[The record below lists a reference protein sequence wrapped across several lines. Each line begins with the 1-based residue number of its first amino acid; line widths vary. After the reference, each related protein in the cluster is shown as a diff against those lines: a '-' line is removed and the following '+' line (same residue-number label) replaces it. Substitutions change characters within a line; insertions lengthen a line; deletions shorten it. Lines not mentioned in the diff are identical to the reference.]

1 MLKKNVSVPK
11 QKRGTLKKNSQKAS
25 VAIKSKKTS
34 NGSNRQAVNLFVI
47 YLGGTGVDSVDAGS
61 AHEQRAFKKT
71 QGQGHYKRSKR
82 LFDLTRREYRA
93 KPKKWGG
100 IEPNWVFLRY
110 ISEKKLLRRL
120 EQEDTDFRDLQTST
134 SPITSD
140 RTPIRGESSY
150 KGVVVLDV
158 REEIGT
164 EVIHKI
170 RLAGYRVVTL
180 DCQSDAIVQ
189 QSIYHVVSLP
199 QRQNFAL
206 SMHQRSLTGQIQLE
220 TTSPFH
226 TGLPKKLVSDKGGQF
241 SSVKKKGL
249 SYAFESFKKMQSPSV
264 KNQQKNKTLSVEQ
277 PEYEPLVLSR
287 ANLEGLPFLPVR
299 HFAKRY
305 KKRRNKVKKK
315 KILIYMG
322 NFLNERK
329 IVEGYIK
336 ALAPLWQG
344 DFWEENHLGQINLC
358 LTVVTEMPQ
367 EYSTDKVDPRWQ
379 FFKGELKKYDS
390 QKVVLSD
397 ILAKPFLEG
406 KKWEEELFATD
417 LFLVHIGISY
427 FQAIDA
433 GIPTALLCPYK
444 VHEDLTRMYYPQ
456 WIFHQFASYKD
467 YSVLANIKK
476 GTIGVGSKE
485 KILPKVILGLLFDPL
500 KETAVKETVVKETA
514 VEKRQLDELDR
525 GFIDKERESVFEMG
539 VKKKSVTEKKLN
551 EDDRKKP
558 SLQKIGGSV
567 YFDCPCCRSMNTVVV
582 HREPHFN
589 WMRCKDC
596 FVYWQFPL
604 DSEKLFAT
612 NLPDYKE
619 DYFVREYLS
628 SYGKTYRED
637 EANIKALCGVR
648 KNEILKILLSSQNK
662 KLARQIKKQSRKKN
676 KVEKNNLTGETGF
689 LDRKKTL
696 SVLDI
701 GAAYGYFLD
710 VMGEDTVRGER
721 PYSFETYGMEISKH
735 AAKKIDK
742 KHKIK
747 IGDVTSLANEKKIDS
762 KLIQSVGR
770 SQDEKVVRER
780 SNKSQSFPQSF
791 PLFSPLLSWNKRSHY
806 DVISMWYTI
815 EHFTEVKLKNLIAMI
830 ASAQKIGGVLA
841 LSTPNALGVSCR
853 KDNKKFLLSSPS
865 DHFFIFSP
873 QSLYR
878 LLDTYGYKPVKVI
891 STGLHLK
898 RLKKGL
904 PYLAKVLP
912 NRLFISLCK
921 RFRLGDT
928 MEVYFVKEGLNK

>member
-1 MLKKNVSVPK
+1 MSS
-11 QKRGTLKKNSQKAS
+11 G
-25 VAIKSKKTS
+25 
-34 NGSNRQAVNLFVI
+34 F
-47 YLGGTGVDSVDAGS
+47 
-61 AHEQRAFKKT
+61 FKKT

-82 LFDLTRREYRA
+82 LLDLIRKEYRA

-110 ISEKKLLRRL
+110 ISEKNLLSRL

-134 SPITSD
+134 SPINSD
-140 RTPIRGESSY
+140 RTPSRGRSPY

-164 EVIHKI
+164 GVIQKI

-199 QRQNFAL
+199 QRQDFAL
-206 SMHQRSLTGQIQLE
+206 SMHQRSSTGQIQLE
-220 TTSPFH
+220 ATSPCH
-226 TGLPKKLVSDKGGQF
+226 TGLPKKMVSGKGGQF
-241 SSVKKKGL
+241 SSAKKKGL
-249 SYAFESFKKMQSPSV
+249 SYASKSIEKTQSPSV
-264 KNQQKNKTLSVEQ
+264 KNQQKNKALSAEP

-287 ANLEGLPFLPVR
+287 ANLDGLPFLPVR
-299 HFAKRY
+299 HFGKRY
-305 KKRRNKVKKK
+305 KKRRNKVKK

-329 IVEGYIK
+329 IVEDYIK

-344 DFWEENHLGQINLC
+344 AFWEENHLGQINLC
-358 LTVVTEMPQ
+358 LTVVTETPQ

-379 FFKGELKKYDS
+379 FFKNELKKYDS

-456 WIFHQFASYKD
+456 WIFHQFASYRD

-476 GTIGVGSKE
+476 GTIGVGAKE

-500 KETAVKETVVKETA
+500 KETAIKEMAIKETA

-525 GFIDKERESVFEMG
+525 DFIERERGSGFESQA
-539 VKKKSVTEKKLN
+539 KKKRVTEKKLN
-551 EDDRKKP
+551 EDDSKKS

-567 YFDCPCCRSMNTVVV
+567 YFDCPCCHSMDTVVV

-628 SYGKTYRED
+628 SYGKTYQED

-648 KNEILKILLSSQNK
+648 KNEILKILGSSQNK
-662 KLARQIKKQSRKKN
+662 KLARQIKKQGRKKN
-676 KVEKNNLTGETGF
+676 KVEKNNLTGETDF

-710 VMGEDTVRGER
+710 VMGDDTDRGEM

-747 IGDVTSLANEKKIDS
+747 IVDVTSLANEKKIDS
-762 KLIQSVGR
+762 KLIRSVGR
-770 SQDEKVVRER
+770 SQDEKVVHEQER
-780 SNKSQSFPQSF
+780 SKKSQSFSQSF
-791 PLFSPLLSWNKRSHY
+791 PHFPLSFPQSSPLLSWNKRSHY

-830 ASAQKIGGVLA
+830 ASAQKKGGVLA

-853 KDNKKFLLSSPS
+853 KDNKKFLLGSPS

-878 LLDTYGYKPVKVI
+878 LLDRYGYKPVKVI

-898 RLKKGL
+898 RLKRGL
-904 PYLAKVLP
+904 PYLEKFLP

-928 MEVYFVKEGLNK
+928 MEVYFVKVGLNK